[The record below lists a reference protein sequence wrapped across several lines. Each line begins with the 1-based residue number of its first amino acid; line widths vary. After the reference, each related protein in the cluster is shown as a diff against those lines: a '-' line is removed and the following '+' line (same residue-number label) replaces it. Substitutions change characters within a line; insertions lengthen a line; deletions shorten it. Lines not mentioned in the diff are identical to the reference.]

1 MSETHGPV
9 VILLA
14 AGRSSRFLASG
25 GPCHKLEMPLCG
37 LPVLEHVIR
46 AVQAC
51 GLPWHV
57 VRSAEGDGMG
67 DSIAAGVRA
76 TPNASG
82 WLVLPGDLPLITAD
96 SLRKVAQALAWAA
109 IVVPTW
115 HRQKGHP
122 VGFAAQCFNDLLQL
136 TGEHGAASIVA
147 AQDACGNVLRLA
159 LDDQGIVQD
168 VDTLDDLKYV
178 ETLMSQR

>member
-1 MSETHGPV
+1 
-9 VILLA
+9 
-14 AGRSSRFLASG
+14 
-25 GPCHKLEMPLCG
+25 
-37 LPVLEHVIR
+37 
-46 AVQAC
+46 
-51 GLPWHV
+51 
-57 VRSAEGDGMG
+57 
-67 DSIAAGVRA
+67 
-76 TPNASG
+76 
-82 WLVLPGDLPLITAD
+82 VLPGDLPLITAD
-96 SLRKVAQALAWAA
+96 SLRKVAQALASAA

-122 VGFAAQCFNDLLQL
+122 VGFSAQCFNDLLQL

-159 LDDQGIVQD
+159 LDDQGNVQD